1 VVEVLPSITGEFGIV
16 ADPEAKFSQKGNLW
30 VKMRVVAKDRK
41 RDSTGQWTDGDPCFL
56 DAVAFGAVAENVV
69 ESVQKGDS
77 LVLTGRLS
85 MSEWTTDEGQKR
97 QSYQIQVDSVGL
109 SLRWKAAMVKETG
122 REAVQ
127 RSMPGPAQSTAETAP
142 PF

>member
-1 VVEVLPSITGEFGIV
+1 
-16 ADPEAKFSQKGNLW
+16 
-30 VKMRVVAKDRK
+30 
-41 RDSTGQWTDGDPCFL
+41 
-56 DAVAFGAVAENVV
+56 VAENVV